1 MADRIRFRVAGRV
14 QGVGFRAFV
23 QWTASRL
30 GIAGWVRN
38 TWDGA
43 VEGEAEGD
51 PDALLALRTELRR
64 GPGTSFVENL
74 NVESI
79 PAIGEDGA
87 FRIRRDG

>member
-1 MADRIRFRVAGRV
+1 MTDRIRFRVGGRV

-43 VEGEAEGD
+43 VEGEAEGT
-51 PDALLALRTELRR
+51 PEALLSLRTELRR

-74 NVESI
+74 HVEAI
-79 PAIGEDGA
+79 PATGEDA
-87 FRIRRDG
+87 TFRIRRDG